1 MPQLLLKSKEGG
13 IRQDAPVVLII
24 FFHEVKF
31 MDKSTKIIAGLLVAI
46 VAVFVVVVVITTS
59 AMKKDDEPE
68 TTAAAAPTVSVAPD
82 VTTTPTTTE
91 TTVPPTPLSELI
103 LGQWTDS
110 ANMSGYAFYA
120 DGTVEMTYVNLTVP
134 VINIPIN
141 GVSKGVYTLDGDKL
155 TTKFSIYSA
164 TIENSYTVKVENNS
178 LSMKSHEDG
187 ETATYQ
193 KAAAAATTVPANT
206 DEATQVDEIVGSWV
220 NDNSTVRYAFNDDGT
235 LKVTFSDARLASVST
250 EVLNGEYTGVYLT
263 DGSSIIIQFTVNG
276 QKITQRCDF
285 SVSKNTLSLTDDT
298 GNTDLYVREGT
309 SIVTPGSGSLVG
321 KWADSTGMSG
331 YEFKEGGV
339 VVITYVNFTVPVVNI
354 PINGSFT
361 GSYSISGNKITVSYS
376 IYGNSM
382 VDTFEY
388 AVNGNTLTLK
398 ADDGNVS
405 TYIKK

>member
-1 MPQLLLKSKEGG
+1 
-13 IRQDAPVVLII
+13 
-24 FFHEVKF
+24 
-31 MDKSTKIIAGLLVAI
+31 MDKNTKIIAGLLAAI
-46 VAVFVVVVVITTS
+46 VTVFAVVVVITAT
-59 AMKKDDEPE
+59 AMKKDEEP
-68 TTAAAAPTVSVAPD
+68 TTAATQAPTVTVAPD

-141 GVSKGVYTLDGDKL
+141 GVSKGTYTLEGDKL

-164 TIENSYTVKVENNS
+164 TIENKYTVKVENNS
-178 LSMKSHEDG
+178 LSMKDHEDG

-193 KAAAAATTVPANT
+193 RAAAPVTTVQPNT
-206 DEATQVDEIVGSWV
+206 NPVSDIDDIVGSWV
-220 NDNSTVRYAFNDDGT
+220 NDNATVRYAFNDDGT
-235 LKVTFSDARLASVST
+235 LKVTFSDAKVASIST
-250 EVLNGEYTGVYLT
+250 SVLNGVYTGVYLT
-263 DGSSIIIQFTVNG
+263 DGSSVIIQFTVNG

-285 SVSKNTLSLTDDT
+285 SVAKNTLSLTDET
-298 GNTDLYVREGT
+298 GNTNLYVREGT
-309 SIVTPGSGSLVG
+309 SIVTPGGGTLVG
-321 KWADSTGMSG
+321 KWEDSAAMSG

-339 VVITYVNFTVPVVNI
+339 VVITYVNLTVPVVNI

-361 GSYSISGNKITVSYS
+361 GSYSVSGSKLTVSYS

-382 VDTFEY
+382 VETYEY
-388 AVNGNTLTLK
+388 TVNGNSLTLK
-398 ADDGNVS
+398 ASDGNIS

>member
-1 MPQLLLKSKEGG
+1 
-13 IRQDAPVVLII
+13 
-24 FFHEVKF
+24 
-31 MDKSTKIIAGLLVAI
+31 MDKSTKIIAGLLAAI
-46 VAVFVVVVVITTS
+46 VAVFVIVVVITTS
-59 AMKKDDEPE
+59 AMKKDEG
-68 TTAAAAPTVSVAPD
+68 PTVADTQPQVTVAPD
-82 VTTTPTTTE
+82 VTTTPT

-164 TIENSYTVKVENNS
+164 TIENKYTVKVENNS
-178 LSMKSHEDG
+178 LSMKDHEDG
-187 ETATYQ
+187 ETATYRR
-193 KAAAAATTVPANT
+193 AASAATVPADTNVAA
-206 DEATQVDEIVGSWV
+206 DVDEIVGSWI
-220 NDNSTVRYAFNDDGT
+220 NDNSTVRYAFNDGGT
-235 LKVTFSDARLASVST
+235 LKVTFSNAKVASVST
-250 EVLNGEYTGVYLT
+250 SVLNGEYTGVYLT
-263 DGSSIIIQFTVNG
+263 DGSSIIIQFTVDG
-276 QKITQRCDF
+276 QKVTQRCDF
-285 SVSKNTLSLTDDT
+285 TVSKNTLSLTDET
-298 GNTDLYVREGT
+298 GNTNLYVREGT
-309 SIVTPGSGSLVG
+309 SIVTPGSGALIG

-339 VVITYVNFTVPVVNI
+339 VVITYVNLTVPVVNI

-361 GSYSISGNKITVSYS
+361 GSYSISGNKLTVSYS

-388 AVNGNTLTLK
+388 SVNGNSLSLTK
-398 ADDGNVS
+398 TDGSVS

>member
-1 MPQLLLKSKEGG
+1 
-13 IRQDAPVVLII
+13 
-24 FFHEVKF
+24 
-31 MDKSTKIIAGLLVAI
+31 MDKSTKIIAGLLAAI
-46 VAVFVVVVVITTS
+46 VVVFVVVVVITTS
-59 AMKKDDEPE
+59 AMKKDDEP
-68 TTAAAAPTVSVAPD
+68 TAGATAAPTVTVAPD

-91 TTVPPTPLSELI
+91 PTVPPTPLSELI

-141 GVSKGVYTLDGDKL
+141 GVSKGTYTLDGDKL

-164 TIENSYTVKVENNS
+164 TIENSYTVAVENNS
-178 LSMKSHEDG
+178 LSMKDHEDG

-193 KAAAAATTVPANT
+193 RASAPDTSVQSSTG
-206 DEATQVDEIVGSWV
+206 EATQVDEIVGSWV

-235 LKVTFSDARLASVST
+235 LKVTFSDAKVASIST
-250 EVLNGEYTGVYLT
+250 AVLNGEYTGVYLT
-263 DGSSIIIQFTVNG
+263 DGTSIIIQFTLDG
-276 QKITQRCDF
+276 QKITQKCDF
-285 SVSKNTLSLTDDT
+285 SVSKNTLSLTDET
-298 GNTDLYVREGT
+298 GNTNLYVREGT

-321 KWADSTGMSG
+321 KWTDSTDMSG

-339 VVITYVNFTVPVVNI
+339 VVITYVNLTVPVVNI

-361 GSYSISGNKITVSYS
+361 GSYSVSGNKITVSYS
-376 IYGNSM
+376 VYGNSM
-382 VDTFEY
+382 VETYEY
-388 AVNGNTLTLK
+388 SVSGNSLTLK
-398 ADDGNVS
+398 AEDGNVS

>member
-1 MPQLLLKSKEGG
+1 
-13 IRQDAPVVLII
+13 
-24 FFHEVKF
+24 
-31 MDKSTKIIAGLLVAI
+31 MDKSTKIIAGLLAAI
-46 VAVFVVVVVITTS
+46 VAVFVVVVAITTT
-59 AMKKDDEPE
+59 AMKKDDEP
-68 TTAAAAPTVSVAPD
+68 TVTAIDAPTVTVASD

-120 DGTVEMTYVNLTVP
+120 DGTVEMTYVNLVVP
-134 VINIPIN
+134 IINIPIN
-141 GVSKGVYTLDGDKL
+141 GTSTGTYTLDGDKL

-164 TIENSYTVKVENNS
+164 TIENKYTVSVVNNS
-178 LSMKSHEDG
+178 LSMKDHEDG

-193 KAAAAATTVPANT
+193 RASATATTVAGT
-206 DEATQVDEIVGSWV
+206 TKEAADVDEIVGSWI

-235 LKVTFSDARLASVST
+235 LKVTFSNAKVASIST
-250 EVLNGEYTGVYLT
+250 SVLNGEYTGVYLT
-263 DGSSIIIQFTVNG
+263 DGTSIIIQFTVDG
-276 QKITQRCDF
+276 QKVTKKCDF
-285 SVSKNTLSLTDDT
+285 SVSKNTLSLTDET

-309 SIVTPGSGSLVG
+309 AIVTPGSGDLIG
-321 KWADSTGMSG
+321 KWSDSTGMSG

-361 GSYSISGNKITVSYS
+361 GSYSINGNKITISYS
-376 IYGNSM
+376 IYGNSI
-382 VDTFEY
+382 VDTFDY
-388 AVNGNTLTLK
+388 TVNGNSLSLK

>member
-1 MPQLLLKSKEGG
+1 
-13 IRQDAPVVLII
+13 
-24 FFHEVKF
+24 

-46 VAVFVVVVVITTS
+46 VAVFAVVVVITTS
-59 AMKKDDEPE
+59 AMKKDDEP
-68 TTAAAAPTVSVAPD
+68 TVTDAQAPTVTVAPD

-91 TTVPPTPLSELI
+91 PTAPPTPLSELI

-141 GVSKGVYTLDGDKL
+141 GVSKGTYTLDGDKL

-164 TIENSYTVKVENNS
+164 TIENRYTVSVENNS
-178 LSMKSHEDG
+178 LSMKDHEDG

-193 KAAAAATTVPANT
+193 RASTPDTSVQSSTK
-206 DEATQVDEIVGSWV
+206 EATQVDEIVGSWV
-220 NDNSTVRYAFNDDGT
+220 NDSSTVRYAFSDDGT
-235 LKVTFSDARLASVST
+235 LKVAFSDAKVASIST
-250 EVLNGEYTGVYLT
+250 EILNGEYTGVYLT
-263 DGSSIIIQFTVNG
+263 DGTSIIIQFTVDG
-276 QKITQRCDF
+276 QKITRKCDF
-285 SVSKNTLSLTDDT
+285 SVSKNTLSLTDETGDT
-298 GNTDLYVREGT
+298 NLYVREGT
-309 SIVTPGSGSLVG
+309 ALVTPGSGSLVG
-321 KWADSTGMSG
+321 KWSDSTGMSG

-376 IYGNSM
+376 VYGNSM
-382 VDTFEY
+382 VDTYEY
-388 AVNGNTLTLK
+388 SVSGNSLTLK
-398 ADDGNVS
+398 TEDGNIS

>member
-1 MPQLLLKSKEGG
+1 
-13 IRQDAPVVLII
+13 
-24 FFHEVKF
+24 
-31 MDKSTKIIAGLLVAI
+31 MDKNTKIIAGLLAAI
-46 VAVFVVVVVITTS
+46 VAVFAVVVVITTS
-59 AMKKDDEPE
+59 AMKKDDDP
-68 TTAAAAPTVSVAPD
+68 TVTPTQAPTVTVAPD

-141 GVSKGVYTLDGDKL
+141 GVSKGTYTLDGDRL

-164 TIENSYTVKVENNS
+164 TIENKYTVKVENNS
-178 LSMKSHEDG
+178 LSMKDHEDG

-193 KAAAAATTVPANT
+193 RASAPTTTVQGSTNAAA
-206 DEATQVDEIVGSWV
+206 DVDEIVGSWV
-220 NDNSTVRYAFNDDGT
+220 NDNATVRYAFNDDGT
-235 LKVTFSDARLASVST
+235 FKATFSNAKVASIST
-250 EVLNGEYTGVYLT
+250 AALNGEYTGVYLT
-263 DGSSIIIQFTVNG
+263 DGTSIIIQFTVNG

-285 SVSKNTLSLTDDT
+285 SVSKNTLSLTDET
-298 GNTDLYVREGT
+298 GNTNLYVREGT

-361 GSYSISGNKITVSYS
+361 GSYSISGNKLTVSYS
-376 IYGNSM
+376 VYGNSM
-382 VDTFEY
+382 VDTYEY
-388 AVNGNTLTLK
+388 SVNGNSLTLK
-398 ADDGNVS
+398 AGDGNIS

>member
-1 MPQLLLKSKEGG
+1 
-13 IRQDAPVVLII
+13 
-24 FFHEVKF
+24 
-31 MDKSTKIIAGLLVAI
+31 MDKNTKIIAGLLAAI
-46 VAVFVVVVVITTS
+46 VAVFTVVVVITAS
-59 AMKKDDEPE
+59 VMKKDEEP
-68 TTAAAAPTVSVAPD
+68 TTVATQAPTVTVAPD

-141 GVSKGVYTLDGDKL
+141 GVSKGTYTLEGDRL

-164 TIENSYTVKVENNS
+164 TIENKYTVKIENNS
-178 LSMKSHEDG
+178 LSMKDHEDG

-193 KAAAAATTVPANT
+193 RASASATTVQSSASAS
-206 DEATQVDEIVGSWV
+206 DVDEIVGSWV
-220 NDNSTVRYAFNDDGT
+220 NDNATVRYAFNDDGT
-235 LKVTFSDARLASVST
+235 LKATFSDAKVASIST
-250 EVLNGEYTGVYLT
+250 SVLNGEYTGVYLT
-263 DGSSIIIQFTVNG
+263 DGSSVIIQFTVNG

-298 GNTDLYVREGT
+298 GNTNLYVREGT
-309 SIVTPGSGSLVG
+309 SILTPGSGTLVG
-321 KWADSTGMSG
+321 KWADSAGMSG

-361 GSYSISGNKITVSYS
+361 GSYSISGNKLTVSYS

-382 VDTFEY
+382 VETYEY
-388 AVNGNTLTLK
+388 SVNGNGLTLK
-398 ADDGNVS
+398 ASDGNIS
-405 TYIKK
+405 TYVKK

>member
-1 MPQLLLKSKEGG
+1 
-13 IRQDAPVVLII
+13 
-24 FFHEVKF
+24 
-31 MDKSTKIIAGLLVAI
+31 MDKNTKIIAVLLAAI
-46 VAVFVVVVVITTS
+46 VAVFALVVVI
-59 AMKKDDEPE
+59 A
-68 TTAAAAPTVSVAPD
+68 TTAMNRDKEPAATDTSAPTVTVAPD
-82 VTTTPTTTE
+82 VTTTPT

-141 GVSKGVYTLDGDKL
+141 GVSKGTYTLEGDKL

-164 TIENSYTVKVENNS
+164 TIENKYTVKVENNS
-178 LSMKSHEDG
+178 LSMKDHEDG

-193 KAAAAATTVPANT
+193 KAAVQPSTNPADTNVVT
-206 DEATQVDEIVGSWV
+206 DIDEIVGSWI
-220 NDNSTVRYAFNDDGT
+220 NDNSTVKYSFNDDGT
-235 LKVTFSDARLASVST
+235 FRVTFSDARVASIST
-250 EVLNGEYTGVYLT
+250 AVLNGDYSGVYLT
-263 DGSSIIIQFTVNG
+263 DGTSVIVQFTVDG
-276 QKITQRCDF
+276 QKVTQRYTF
-285 SVSKNTLSLTDDT
+285 SVSKNTLSLTDET

-309 SIVTPGSGSLVG
+309 SIVTPGSGSLLG
-321 KWADSTGMSG
+321 KWSDSTGMSG

-361 GSYSISGNKITVSYS
+361 GSYSVNGGKLTVSYS
-376 IYGNSM
+376 IYGNS
-382 VDTFEY
+382 VTDTFDY
-388 AVNGNTLTLK
+388 SVSGNSLSLTK
-398 ADDGNVS
+398 ADGSVS

>member
-1 MPQLLLKSKEGG
+1 
-13 IRQDAPVVLII
+13 
-24 FFHEVKF
+24 
-31 MDKSTKIIAGLLVAI
+31 MDKNTKIIAGLLAAI
-46 VAVFVVVVVITTS
+46 VAVFVLVVVITAT
-59 AMKKDDEPE
+59 AMKKDEEP
-68 TTAAAAPTVSVAPD
+68 TTAATQAPTVTVAPD

-91 TTVPPTPLSELI
+91 TTVPSAPLSELI

-141 GVSKGVYTLDGDKL
+141 GVSKGTYTLEGDKL

-164 TIENSYTVKVENNS
+164 TIENKYTVKVENNS
-178 LSMKSHEDG
+178 LSMKDLEDG

-193 KAAAAATTVPANT
+193 RTAAHNTVPPSTAPVS
-206 DEATQVDEIVGSWV
+206 DADEIVGSWI
-220 NDNSTVRYAFNDDGT
+220 NDNATVRYAFNDDGT
-235 LKVTFSDARLASVST
+235 LKATFSDARIASIST
-250 EVLNGEYTGVYLT
+250 SVLNGEYAGVYLT
-263 DGSSIIIQFTVNG
+263 DGSSVIIQFTVNG

-285 SVSKNTLSLTDDT
+285 SVSKNTLSLTDET
-298 GNTDLYVREGT
+298 GNTNLYVREGT
-309 SIVTPGSGSLVG
+309 SIVTPGSGTLIG
-321 KWADSTGMSG
+321 KWSDSAGMSG

-361 GSYSISGNKITVSYS
+361 GSYSISGNKLTVSYS
-376 IYGNSM
+376 IYGNST
-382 VDTFEY
+382 VETYEY
-388 AVNGNTLTLK
+388 SVNGNSLTLK
-398 ADDGNVS
+398 ASDGNIS

>member
-1 MPQLLLKSKEGG
+1 
-13 IRQDAPVVLII
+13 
-24 FFHEVKF
+24 
-31 MDKSTKIIAGLLVAI
+31 MDKSTKIIAGLLAAI
-46 VAVFVVVVVITTS
+46 VVVFAVVVVITTS
-59 AMKKDDEPE
+59 AMKKDDEP
-68 TTAAAAPTVSVAPD
+68 TAATTQAPTVTVAPD

-91 TTVPPTPLSELI
+91 TTVPPTPLSDLI

-110 ANMSGYAFYA
+110 ANMSGYTFYA

-134 VINIPIN
+134 VVNIPIN

-164 TIENSYTVKVENNS
+164 TIENKYTVKVENNS
-178 LSMKSHEDG
+178 LSMKDHDDG

-193 KAAAAATTVPANT
+193 RASAPVTTVQSNT
-206 DEATQVDEIVGSWV
+206 NVATDIDEIVGSWV
-220 NDNSTVRYAFNDDGT
+220 NDNATVRYAFNDDGT
-235 LKVTFSDARLASVST
+235 FKAVFSSAKVASIST
-250 EVLNGEYTGVYLT
+250 AVLNGEYTGVYLT
-263 DGSSIIIQFTVNG
+263 DGTSIIIQFTVNG

-285 SVSKNTLSLTDDT
+285 SVSKNTLSLTDET
-298 GNTDLYVREGT
+298 GNTNLYVREGT

-339 VVITYVNFTVPVVNI
+339 VVITYVNLTVPVVNI

-388 AVNGNTLTLK
+388 TVNGNSLTLK
-398 ADDGNVS
+398 AEDGNIS